1 MPRFWLT
8 LLLALLPLVP
18 LAAEFQTPAITAAD
32 LDAKR
37 ETPQEYLVVDVREA
51 NEYRKGHIPGAIN
64 IPHTELGDHLDE
76 LQHANGVVVY
86 CIVGR
91 RTRLA
96 EQTLL
101 DAGVPNVYHIEDGF
115 GAWISGNY
123 FIKKGRKP

>member
-1 MPRFWLT
+1 LT

-37 ETPQEYLVVDVREA
+37 ETPEAYLVVDVREA
-51 NEYRKGHIPGAIN
+51 HEYRIPGAIN
-64 IPHTELGDHLDE
+64 ILHTELGDHLDE
-76 LQHANGVVVY
+76 LQHANGVVIY

-101 DAGVPNVYHIEDGF
+101 DAGISNVYHIEGGF
-115 GAWISGNY
+115 GAWISGDF

>member
-1 MPRFWLT
+1 MPRLWLT
-8 LLLALLPLVP
+8 LLLALLPQIL
-18 LAAEFQTPAITAAD
+18 LAAEFQTPAITAAE

-37 ETPQEYLVVDVREA
+37 DTPEAYLIVDVREA

-64 IPHTELGDHLDE
+64 IPHTELGDHLDALE
-76 LQHANGVVVY
+76 HPNSVVVY

-101 DAGVPNVYHIEDGF
+101 DAGLSNVYHIEGGF
-115 GAWISGNY
+115 GAWISGNL
-123 FIKKGRKP
+123 FIKKGKKP